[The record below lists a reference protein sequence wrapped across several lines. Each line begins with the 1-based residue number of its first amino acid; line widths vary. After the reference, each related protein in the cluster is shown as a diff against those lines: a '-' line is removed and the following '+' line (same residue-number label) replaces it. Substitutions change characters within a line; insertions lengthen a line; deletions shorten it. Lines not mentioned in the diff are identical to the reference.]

1 MGKESKA
8 TSQTQLFLGNN
19 LPPCGFTPSLFT
31 YLYDEDFPDLPS
43 RKWKTFEIVIGM
55 KNSVIGVEPDE
66 GEL

>member
-1 MGKESKA
+1 MRLDPLA
-8 TSQTQLFLGNN
+8 L
-19 LPPCGFTPSLFT
+19 

>member
-1 MGKESKA
+1 MYHY
-8 TSQTQLFLGNN
+8 QNLG
-19 LPPCGFTPSLFT
+19 LPSTAWRSSFRMRLDPLAL